1 MTNERTRP
9 AVAPDGDAGA
19 VKLGKTEM
27 VYRQI
32 KADIESGRYQPGE
45 QLPEILLVEHT
56 GASRTPVREA
66 LRRLAAEQLVDI
78 EARKAPTVSRLSLKS
93 ARALFDYRRLLEPAA
108 LREIARISSQN
119 PHVTARFRSLAER
132 FEAINGVDYSPDFAS
147 TFSALATEFD
157 DVVVASTPNQYLA
170 RAIDELRPHTARLRL
185 IAHADVGRLS
195 ESVREHLEM
204 CRAVVTGDADHAA
217 IACTQHLFH
226 VDQGIFNT
234 LLSSHRSNGAL
245 IDLAK

>member
-1 MTNERTRP
+1 MMNERAQLTVVTD
-9 AVAPDGDAGA
+9 AAAGA
-19 VKLGKTEM
+19 AKVGKTEM

-32 KADIESGRYQPGE
+32 KADIESGVYQPGE
-45 QLPEILLVEHT
+45 QLPEVVLVERT

-78 EARKAPTVSRLSLKS
+78 EPRKAPTVSRLSLKG

-108 LREIARISSQN
+108 LREVARRSAADRA
-119 PHVTARFRSLAER
+119 VTSRFSVLAER
-132 FEAINGVDYSPDFAS
+132 FETINGVEYSADFAS
-147 TFSALATEFD
+147 TFAALATEFD
-157 DVVVASTPNQYLA
+157 DAVVACTPNEYLA

-204 CRAVVTGDADHAA
+204 CHAVIAGDADHAA
-217 IACTQHLFH
+217 TACTQHLFH
-226 VDQGIFNT
+226 VDQGIFHT
-234 LLSSHRSNGAL
+234 LLSSHRAGGAL
-245 IDLAK
+245 IDLAN

>member
-1 MTNERTRP
+1 MVTQRTRP
-9 AVAPDGDAGA
+9 TVVTDPSTLGSR
-19 VKLGKTEM
+19 LGKTEI

-32 KADIESGRYQPGE
+32 KADIESGVYQPGE
-45 QLPEILLVEHT
+45 QLPEVMLVERT

-78 EARKAPTVSRLSLKS
+78 APRKAPTVSRLSLKG

-108 LREIARISSQN
+108 LREVAR
-119 PHVTARFRSLAER
+119 RSGQDSTVSAVFLDLTER
-132 FEAINGVDYSPDFAS
+132 FEAINGVGYSPDFAAA
-147 TFSALATEFD
+147 FAALATEFD
-157 DVVVASTPNQYLA
+157 DAVVATTPNEYLA

-185 IAHADVGRLS
+185 IAHADVGRLA

-204 CRAVVTGDADHAA
+204 CRAVISGDADRAA
-217 IACTQHLFH
+217 VACTQHLFH

-234 LLSSHRSNGAL
+234 LLSSTRVSSAL
-245 IDLAK
+245 VDLAD